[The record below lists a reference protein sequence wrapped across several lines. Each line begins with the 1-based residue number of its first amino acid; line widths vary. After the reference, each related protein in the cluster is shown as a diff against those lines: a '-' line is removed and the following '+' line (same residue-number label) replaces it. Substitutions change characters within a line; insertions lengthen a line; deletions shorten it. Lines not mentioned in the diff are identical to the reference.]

1 MEQAPRGRRIVGSI
15 LLVVGCLLV
24 PISLSAI
31 WVRNT
36 LLNTDRYVSTVGP
49 LASNADIQQALAD
62 DITNAIFTRVD
73 VEQKVNDA
81 LPARAGFLA
90 APIENA
96 VKTATDEA
104 ALRVVSSSQFES
116 LWENANRRAHPRV
129 VAVLTGGGS
138 RVSTTD
144 GTVAIDVGPIF
155 DKVKQ
160 RLDAKGIDIFDDVT
174 LPTSAQQFVLFQSQ
188 TLADVQGIVDLL
200 QTVAWVLPVVALIC
214 FGAAIALSK
223 RRRRTIEHG
232 ALGVAFAVAVQLL
245 LVKAGRNLYLDAI
258 TSPKLPKAAAGA
270 VWDQMTSFLRASAIT
285 IVVLALVIAAVA
297 WFTGR
302 VRTPAIDGGVATPG
316 PIAAFVGTY
325 TVVLR
330 GIGAAIAFV
339 VLVAW
344 DNPTL
349 LTLLGIVVVLMAY
362 LAVIEV
368 VGREARPPQPADA
381 S

>member
-1 MEQAPRGRRIVGSI
+1 MEKAPRGRRIVGGI

-36 LLNTDRYVSTVGP
+36 LLNTDHYVSTVGP

-73 VEQKVNDA
+73 VKQKISDA

-104 ALRVVSSSQFES
+104 ALRVVSSDRFES

-138 RVSTTD
+138 RVSTED
-144 GTVAIDVGPIF
+144 GTVAINVGQIF
-155 DKVKQ
+155 DNVKEK
-160 RLDAKGIDIFDDVT
+160 LDARGITIFDDVT
-174 LPTSAQQFVLFQSQ
+174 LPASAQQFVLFQSQ

-200 QTVAWVLPVVALIC
+200 QTVAWVLPVLALIC

-223 RRRRTIEHG
+223 RRRRTIERG

-258 TSPKLPKAAAGA
+258 TSKKLPKSAAGA

-285 IVVLALVIAAVA
+285 VVVLALVIAAVA

-302 VRTPAIDGGVATPG
+302 PRKTAADGTAAAPGPVAT
-316 PIAAFVGTY
+316 FVSTH
-325 TVVLR
+325 TPVLR

-344 DNPTL
+344 HNPTL
-349 LTLLGIVVVLMAY
+349 LTVLGIAVLLIAY

-368 VGREARPPQPADA
+368 VGRGARTPKPADA
-381 S
+381 T